1 MVLCQPNI
9 QITRT
14 TSFRRTSN
22 AKPPLYHC
30 TSPKQTVFV
39 STTTVISNEKP
50 NASGL
55 TPDQTR
61 ALPGRTIDPD
71 GPEAR
76 IIRSLRELYSC
87 KAQNRSYEIY
97 TKDAVFHDPI
107 GIAHGVD
114 SIRAQFDALPK
125 LFPRT
130 EIKKLRVLQN
140 PPETPTNVLLID
152 QDVAFFRDAKAASPF
167 KVVNALITLQLN
179 DANQITRHTE
189 EWDHSRETTAD
200 DGFLGMLNEHR
211 KRNTYSCLRR
221 DDLRRVQT

>member
-1 MVLCQPNI
+1 MVLCQPTI

-14 TSFRRTSN
+14 TSFRRVTN

-30 TSPKQTVFV
+30 TSPKEVVFV
-39 STTTVISNEKP
+39 STTVVSNEKL

-61 ALPGRTIDPD
+61 SLPERTIDPD

-87 KAQNRSYEIY
+87 KAQTRSYEIY
-97 TKDAVFHDPI
+97 TKGAVLHDPV
-107 GIAHGVD
+107 GVARGVD
-114 SIRAQFDALPK
+114 SIRAQFDALSK

-130 EIKKLRVLQN
+130 EIQKLRVLKN
-140 PPETPTNVLLID
+140 PSETPANVLLID
-152 QDVAFFRDAKAASPF
+152 QDVAYFRDAKATSPF
-167 KVVNALITLQLN
+167 KVINSLVTLQLN
-179 DANQITRHTE
+179 DAYQITRHTE
-189 EWDHSRETTAD
+189 EWDHDRETTAD

-211 KRNTYSCLRR
+211 KRKAATVSDVLKAR
-221 DDLRRVQT
+221 

>member
-1 MVLCQPNI
+1 M
-9 QITRT
+9 
-14 TSFRRTSN
+14 
-22 AKPPLYHC
+22 
-30 TSPKQTVFV
+30 VFV
-39 STTTVISNEKP
+39 STTVVSNSNEKP

-61 ALPGRTIDPD
+61 ALPERTVDPN

-107 GIAHGVD
+107 GIARGVD

-130 EIKKLRVLQN
+130 EIQKLRVLQS
-140 PPETPTNVLLID
+140 PPETSANVLLID

-167 KVVNALITLQLN
+167 KVVNALLTLQLN

-189 EWDHSRETTAD
+189 EWDHNRETTAD

-211 KRNTYSCLRR
+211 KRKTCSCPRR
-221 DDLRRVQT
+221 DDL